1 MDLDLVRTFVSVAD
15 LDSSRRRRLTW
26 ESPNRLC
33 PSGSRRWSGRWEFV
47 CCASCCAV
55 SGSPWTGKPS
65 CLMREMLAV
74 EERAIASVRPGHRA
88 LRIDPVSR
96 RIAPGLLLRDF
107 HQAHPEVALDV
118 VTLLD
123 ASAAV
128 EAVQDGTLDATF
140 RAVTDKLPSD
150 LNHVRIIDDE
160 LQLLVG
166 PTHPLASARRLSPSE
181 LVGHRIWMP
190 GNTPGTEWA
199 AYYDEFA
206 AAFDLTIDTIGPNW
220 DRSTPGCAR
229 WGRPCHH
236 RGRCATTD
244 LGEHYDLRLILPA
257 IRHLCTRIR
266 SSGVET
272 TRTRHCACSSTT
284 SHRYKST
291 APIVTRGRRPG
302 RRSPNDDATEIAPT
316 MTPTSRRCATQEAT
330 MVPC

>member
-15 LDSSRRRRLTW
+15 LGQFQEAATDLGVTQQAVSKRIAALERALGVRLFVRVAARGVRLTLDGQAFL
-26 ESPNRLC
+26 PH
-33 PSGSRRWSGRWEFV
+33 
-47 CCASCCAV
+47 A
-55 SGSPWTGKPS
+55 
-65 CLMREMLAV
+65 REMLAV

-206 AAFDLTIDTIGPNW
+206 AAFDLTIDTIGPNFGTEALL
-220 DRSTPGCAR
+220 DALAESADL
-229 WGRPCHH
+229 
-236 RGRCATTD
+236 ATIAGD
-244 LGEHYDLRLILPA
+244 APRLIWPEHYDLRLIPLRDPTPVYPHSVIWRRDNPHPSLRVFFDYIA
-257 IRHLCTRIR
+257 
-266 SSGVET
+266 SVQVN
-272 TRTRHCACSSTT
+272 RTDR
-284 SHRYKST
+284 
-291 APIVTRGRRPG
+291 
-302 RRSPNDDATEIAPT
+302 DAW
-316 MTPTSRRCATQEAT
+316 TPTWTKKPQR
-330 MVPC
+330 